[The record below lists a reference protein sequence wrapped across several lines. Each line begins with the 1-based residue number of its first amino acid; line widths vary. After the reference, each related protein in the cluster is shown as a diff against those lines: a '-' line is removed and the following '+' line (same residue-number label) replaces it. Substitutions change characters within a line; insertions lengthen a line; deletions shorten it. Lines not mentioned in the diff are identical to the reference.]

1 MRQSVGRSLL
11 AASFVSFTS
20 KILKTIR
27 AAMACSLRVPYAAT
41 IFCRNGVDDE
51 CTRAMVLYD

>member
-27 AAMACSLRVPYAAT
+27 AAIECSLRVPDAAT
-41 IFCRNGVDDE
+41 IFWLNGGDNDS
-51 CTRAMVLYD
+51 TRAMVLYD